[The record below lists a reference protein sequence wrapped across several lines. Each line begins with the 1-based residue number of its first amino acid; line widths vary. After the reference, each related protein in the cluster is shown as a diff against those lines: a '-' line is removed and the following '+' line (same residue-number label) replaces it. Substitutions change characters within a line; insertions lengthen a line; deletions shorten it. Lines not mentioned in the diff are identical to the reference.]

1 MSSHPETDNASGM
14 AFLALYVVLSAVG
27 IYLFYL
33 SGLLVERWFGSTI
46 SLLYFML
53 AFIVALVAAFPLAV
67 MLIGPRG
74 SRA

>member
-1 MSSHPETDNASGM
+1 
-14 AFLALYVVLSAVG
+14 
-27 IYLFYL
+27 L

-67 MLIGPRG
+67 MWIGPRG